1 MPEKYLKKVCLL
13 GDGAVGKTSL
23 VRRFVADQFEDK
35 YILTVGTKVVKRDI
49 KTTVGGSEAMV
60 TLMIWDILGQ
70 RMHDSLHAAYY
81 SGASGALFVC
91 DITRRETV
99 DHLPEWIDAFR
110 KVSPRSSILLLANKS
125 DLPSW
130 AATKDEL
137 DALAKRFE
145 TNAYLTSA
153 KTGLNVENAFKEIG
167 GSMCAPDALK
177 SE

>member
-1 MPEKYLKKVCLL
+1 MAEKYLKKVCLL

-23 VRRFVADQFEDK
+23 VRRFVADQFDDK

-49 KTTVGGSEAMV
+49 GITLGGNEVTV
-60 TLMIWDILGQ
+60 TLMLWDILGQ

-81 SGASGALFVC
+81 SGASGALIVC

-99 DHLPEWIDAFR
+99 DHLQEWIDAFR

-137 DALAKRFE
+137 DAVAKKNG
-145 TNAYLTSA
+145 TSAHLTSA
-153 KTGLNVENAFKEIG
+153 KMGLNVEVAFKEIG
-167 GSMCAPDALK
+167 ALMCAPDALK
-177 SE
+177 IE

>member
-1 MPEKYLKKVCLL
+1 MPEKFLKKVCLL

-23 VRRFVADQFEDK
+23 VRRFVSDQFEDK

-49 KTTVGGSEAMV
+49 KVNLSGSEAAV

-81 SGASGALFVC
+81 SGASGALIVC
-91 DITRRETV
+91 DITRRETF
-99 DHLPEWIDAFR
+99 DHVPEWIEAFR
-110 KVSPRSSILLLANKS
+110 KSSPNSCVLLLANKS

-137 DALAKRFE
+137 EAMARKYDA
-145 TNAYLTSA
+145 NGYLTSA
-153 KTGLNVENAFKEIG
+153 KTGQKVEQAFGEI
-167 GSMCAPDALK
+167 ALK
-177 SE
+177 MCTEASKPE